1 MRRSWCSTAR
11 IMLATPSFC
20 RRSSS
25 ARRKGLSRERMQIGL
40 AVEEVF
46 VNIAQYAYGNG
57 SGKAKVRVEVDREPI
72 AVKITFIDH
81 GMPYDPLAHKDPD
94 ITLSAEDREVG
105 GLGIFLTKKS
115 MDDVNYEYRNGQN
128 ILTLKKN
135 L

>member
-1 MRRSWCSTAR
+1 MKELTLDATVQN
-11 IMLATPSFC
+11 IEAFTDFVNDALAEWDCPMKTQ
-20 RRSSS
+20 
-25 ARRKGLSRERMQIGL
+25 MQIDL
-40 AVEEVF
+40 AIDETLA
-46 VNIAQYAYGNG
+46 NIAQYAYGNG